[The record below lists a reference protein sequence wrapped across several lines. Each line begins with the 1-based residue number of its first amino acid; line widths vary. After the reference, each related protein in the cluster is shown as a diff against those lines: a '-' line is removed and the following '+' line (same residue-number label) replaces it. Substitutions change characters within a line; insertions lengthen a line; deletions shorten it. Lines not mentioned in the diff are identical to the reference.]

1 MKTYAQ
7 TVITCVAVGTLSP
20 LTAYRTL
27 PRIVL
32 FPVHSF
38 SIRFRFHKNTS
49 PLPRRRSPAPL
60 SAPSSTQT
68 RPFLPLPS
76 FPARSPLCPPA
87 YSRRPAAGSS
97 LPLPNF
103 PQGAMPPSSSRRTP
117 QLRRSPQHMPG
128 CSLLRRFLRVLPYPS
143 TSFHISAP
151 LPQLLLHNLIRT
163 RRSAALSPAPPSS
176 RRSFSRR
183 RSRLPPFPTAALSGT
198 SGDRAGKRTHPSSI
212 PSDRPEKFLPLC
224 SAPDSGTLFPE
235 LFIVFFSQ

>member
-38 SIRFRFHKNTS
+38 SIRFRFHKKYFA
-49 PLPRRRSPAPL
+49 SPAPQTSARRNAYKLLPTNAATPPL
-60 SAPSSTQT
+60 SAAHAGLLPVAPIPS
-68 RPFLPLPS
+68 RPSVSFHFLPY
-76 FPARSPLCPPA
+76 LCAAPPA
-87 YSRRPAAGSS
+87 SS
-97 LPLPNF
+97 AQP
-103 PQGAMPPSSSRRTP
+103 RTDSP
-117 QLRRSPQHMPG
+117 LRRS
-128 CSLLRRFLRVLPYPS
+128 LP
-143 TSFHISAP
+143 
-151 LPQLLLHNLIRT
+151 
-163 RRSAALSPAPPSS
+163 
-176 RRSFSRR
+176 
-183 RSRLPPFPTAALSGT
+183 RSRLPPFPANALSGT
-198 SGDRAGKRTHPSSI
+198 PGERAGKRTHPSSI